1 MESKVKQSRSVR
13 ALLDPMQA
21 LKTLTYNPRLMGVA
35 RGLHLTKMLRR
46 CYQWATGGR
55 HNILRVNL
63 GRFDTLFQVHNP
75 LEYRTIEQY
84 FIGYERD
91 FIDVLLSSFA
101 EGEVFL
107 DIGASIGHFTVPIAK
122 EVGTGGLVIAVE
134 PEVNARG
141 QLEANLKL
149 NGLSNVRVLRMALGA
164 ERGEGR
170 LAWEDGTC
178 PSLTQSG
185 TQNSE
190 SVSTPAPG
198 SASGLEIV
206 NIEVGD
212 QVLDREHLPVPKAVK
227 IDVEGFEYQVILGLR
242 QTLKNA
248 SCELLCCEIHPAFLP
263 SGTTSQLIV
272 EEVKSLGFANI
283 VLNERSGQIHMVAH
297 KDRSP
302 K

>member
-1 MESKVKQSRSVR
+1 MSDSLFHVR
-13 ALLDPMQA
+13 D
-21 LKTLTYNPRLMGVA
+21 
-35 RGLHLTKMLRR
+35 
-46 CYQWATGGR
+46 
-55 HNILRVNL
+55 
-63 GRFDTLFQVHNP
+63 P

-91 FIDVLLSSFA
+91 FIDVLLASF
-101 EGEVFL
+101 GEADVFL
-107 DIGASIGHFTVPIAK
+107 DIGASVGQFTVPIARK
-122 EVGTGGLVIAVE
+122 VGSGGLVIAVE
-134 PEVNARG
+134 PEVNTRA

-149 NGLSNVRVLRMALGA
+149 NRLSNVRVLGMALGA

-170 LAWEDGTC
+170 LVWEDGTC
-178 PSLTQSG
+178 PSLTQPG
-185 TQNSE
+185 RKNPGA
-190 SVSTPAPG
+190 VATPAPG
-198 SASGLEIV
+198 AVSGVQVV
-206 NIEVGD
+206 NIEIGD

-263 SGTTSQLIV
+263 SGTTAELIV
-272 EEVKSLGFANI
+272 EEARSLGFSNI
-283 VLNERSGQIHMVAH
+283 VLNDRSGQIHMVGH